1 MPEPIKSLP
10 AIAIS
15 MGDPAG
21 IGSEIIVKALAD
33 PQLAPL
39 ARWIVVGDARVL
51 ERAERVAG
59 LKLQSAELRD
69 VRALTGIE
77 EFTFGRLDARCG
89 IAAVEYVR
97 IATELC
103 LRGETDAMVTAPL
116 NKEAVTLSGR
126 RFSGHTE
133 YIAELC
139 GATESRMLLSSE
151 R

>member
-1 MPEPIKSLP
+1 MPEPIESLP

-21 IGSEIIVKALAD
+21 IGPEIIVKALAD

-39 ARWIVVGDARVL
+39 ARWIVAGDAP
-51 ERAERVAG
+51 G
-59 LKLQSAELRD
+59 LHRPEGFTGMKLQSAELRD

-77 EFTFGRLDARCG
+77 EFTFGRLDAHCG

-103 LRGETDAMVTAPL
+103 LDRKSTRL
-116 NKEAVTLSGR
+116 
-126 RFSGHTE
+126 
-133 YIAELC
+133 
-139 GATESRMLLSSE
+139 
-151 R
+151 